1 MSTSRAAKLAGV
13 TDRTVRNWR
22 SNPAFAARERA
33 ARQSGMA
40 LARQQAQSAATVLLA
55 DAVQALAASLYDP
68 AVSPAVRA
76 RVAIKVVEWCLGKNE
91 PDSYSEDDPWA
102 RLLQELQ
109 KVVSEESVSQTPI
122 RSTLVGS
129 FRP

>member
-1 MSTSRAAKLAGV
+1 MDTTEATQDLYLSYIRLPIDPACNRRMSTARAAKLAGV

-33 ARQSGMA
+33 ARESGMV

-55 DAVQALAASLYDP
+55 GAVQALAASLYDP

-76 RVAIKVVEWCLGKNE
+76 RVAGGRLAKSGIRQVV
-91 PDSYSEDDPWA
+91 
-102 RLLQELQ
+102 R
-109 KVVSEESVSQTPI
+109 
-122 RSTLVGS
+122 RSG
-129 FRP
+129 